1 MSIKKNESGWIVD
14 SQPAGRGGKRFRKN
28 FKTQAEAKAYEA
40 WLKTKVIETP
50 EWQPAKRDL
59 RTLSSL
65 VDVWYEH
72 HGSGLRAGKNTY
84 SRLKHLCVALGDP
97 LADKFTPEVFAIYR
111 RKRMDEGISQN
122 NLNREHSYLRAVFNE
137 LSRLGYWKTEN
148 PLANIRQFKI
158 QEKELTYLT
167 DEQIN
172 RLLAELE
179 LGRNT
184 DAIVITKICLST
196 GSRWSEAEEMR
207 VTQIHKGLVQFALTK
222 SGKNRAVPID
232 DELHNELTSIA
243 KASLTGRLFK
253 SSSAAF
259 RHAIERCGI
268 QLPEGQ
274 LTHVLRHTF
283 ASHFMMNGG
292 NILTLQRILGHSSL
306 AMTMK
311 YAHLA
316 PDHLQE
322 AVKLNPLSRLKQPLT
337 LG

>member
-1 MSIKKNESGWIVD
+1 MPD
-14 SQPAGRGGKRFRKN
+14 
-28 FKTQAEAKAYEA
+28 
-40 WLKTKVIETP
+40 LKFVGI
-50 EWQPAKRDL
+50 
-59 RTLSSL
+59 L
-65 VDVWYEH
+65 VFIDDYEH

-84 SRLKHLCVALGDP
+84 SRLKHLCVALNDP
-97 LADKFTPEVFAIYR
+97 LADKFTPEMFAAYR
-111 RKRMDEGISQN
+111 RKRMDDGISQN
-122 NLNREHSYLRAVFNE
+122 NLNREHSYLRSVFNE
-137 LSRLGYWKTEN
+137 LSRLGYWKADN

-167 DEQIN
+167 DEQIQ
-172 RLLAELE
+172 RLLFELE
-179 LGRNT
+179 SGRNT

-207 VTQIHKGLVQFALTK
+207 VTQIHKGMVQFALTK

-232 DELHNELTSIA
+232 EDLHVELMNIA
-243 KASLTGRLFK
+243 KSSLTGRLFK
-253 SSSAAF
+253 SSAAAF
-259 RHAIERCGI
+259 RSAIERCGI
-268 QLPEGQ
+268 QLPDGQ

-316 PDHLQE
+316 SEHLQE
-322 AVKLNPLSRLKQPLT
+322 AVKLNPLSRLKRC
-337 LG
+337 